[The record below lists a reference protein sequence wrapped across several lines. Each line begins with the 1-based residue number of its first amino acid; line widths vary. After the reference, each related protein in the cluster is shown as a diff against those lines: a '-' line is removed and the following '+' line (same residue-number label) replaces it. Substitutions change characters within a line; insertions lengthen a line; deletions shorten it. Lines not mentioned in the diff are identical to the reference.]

1 MLSVWHALP
10 RCTSPEFYIDQE
22 QMTAMTRCALPRYTS
37 PVFEDDEGHIPIK
50 LVLF

>member
-1 MLSVWHALP
+1 MLSAWHALP

-37 PVFEDDEGHIPIK
+37 PVF
-50 LVLF
+50 